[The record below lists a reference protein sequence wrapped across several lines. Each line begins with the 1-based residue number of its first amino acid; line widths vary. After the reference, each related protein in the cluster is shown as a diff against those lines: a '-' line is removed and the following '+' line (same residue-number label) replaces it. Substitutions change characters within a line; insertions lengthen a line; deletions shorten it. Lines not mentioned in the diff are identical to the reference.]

1 MGSIFKTP
9 KPPAESQESKD
20 AKAAERK
27 RLADEQLALDAK
39 AADLTRKRRSNM
51 IGSGSLQS
59 DDMAG
64 YTGYRRNMGTKV

>member
-1 MGSIFKTP
+1 MGGMFKTP

-20 AKAAERK
+20 AKAAERQ

-39 AADLTRKRRSNM
+39 ATDLTRKRRANM
-51 IGSGSLQS
+51 IGSGSLQD